1 MPLVKKPSGSAA
13 SVSHRRRGKLE
24 MALIVQQPHSG
35 IRQPDHVE
43 QLAIDVVQ
51 IADPQIQLV
60 AANAVDNLFRGQRTA
75 D

>member
-1 MPLVKKPSGSAA
+1 MTP
-13 SVSHRRRGKLE
+13 
-24 MALIVQQPHSG
+24 IVQQPHAG

-60 AANAVDNLFRGQRTA
+60 AANAVDNLFRGHGQQTELQLRVFIRQRLDQLHRIQA
-75 D
+75 G